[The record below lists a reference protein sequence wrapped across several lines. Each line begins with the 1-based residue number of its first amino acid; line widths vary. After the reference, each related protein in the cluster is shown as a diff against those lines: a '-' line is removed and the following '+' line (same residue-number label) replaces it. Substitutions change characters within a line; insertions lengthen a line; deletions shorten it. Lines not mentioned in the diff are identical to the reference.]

1 VNCMNGDVRGGWPSA
16 SAMENLSLCPGSFT
30 AQKDIA
36 EEQMSFAAI
45 MGTRIHAYL
54 EGKHEIILDVAEQ
67 EIANGLES
75 DNRLLEA
82 EVFPRAKK
90 VVTVMKEHRLWLSPP
105 AFPASVN
112 FSGMADKITIQGTTA
127 LIVDYKTGRGD
138 VTPSNRNL
146 QLLALAVLLKENFPK
161 VRKIH
166 AAILQTREPV
176 EVATFNAKQLREG
189 KELIINIL
197 ELALTPSARRFAGEK
212 QCKWCKF
219 KTSCPEAM
227 GAMLTLVQVT
237 ELSDPTRFAELLDYV
252 GVAKKLIPEIE
263 KRAKEELDKNPH
275 SIPGYKIAEGR
286 KRRKITDSQQAFN
299 RLRED
304 NLISQEDF
312 LKAVKVS
319 VPQIE
324 SGVVAT
330 TGKKKSEAYKAVAD
344 SLEDLIET
352 TTDQPRLIKE

>member
-1 VNCMNGDVRGGWPSA
+1 MSSNGDIRGGWPSA
-16 SAMENLSLCPGSFT
+16 SAIENLSLCPGAFT

-36 EEQMSFAAI
+36 EEQMSFDALKGI
-45 MGTRIHAYL
+45 RIHSYL
-54 EGKHEIILDVAEQ
+54 EGKQELILDVAEQ
-67 EIANGLES
+67 DIADELEAK
-75 DNRLLEA
+75 RELLEA

-90 VVTVMKEHRLWLSPP
+90 VITVMKEHRLWLSPP
-105 AFPASVN
+105 AITAAVN
-112 FSGMADKITIQGTTA
+112 YSGMADQITIQGATA
-127 LIVDYKTGRGD
+127 LIVDYKTGRGE
-138 VTPSNRNL
+138 VTPSRRNL
-146 QLLALAVLLKENFPK
+146 QLLALAVLLKANFPK

-176 EVATFNAKQLREG
+176 EVATFNAKQLRDG
-189 KELIINIL
+189 KELILNIL

-212 QCKWCKF
+212 QCKWCRF
-219 KTSCPEAM
+219 KTQCPEAM

-263 KRAKEELDKNPH
+263 KKAREILDNDPY

-286 KRRKITDSQQAFN
+286 KRRKITDSQEAFN

-304 NLISQEDF
+304 KLISQEDF

-324 SGVVAT
+324 NGVVAT

-352 TTDQPRLIKE
+352 TTDQPRLVKE

>member
-1 VNCMNGDVRGGWPSA
+1 VSSNGDLRGGWPSA
-16 SAMENLSLCPGSFT
+16 SAIENLSLCPGAFT
-30 AQKDIA
+30 AQKDIK
-36 EEQMSFAAI
+36 EDQMSFDAVKGI
-45 MGTRIHAYL
+45 RIHSYL
-54 EGKHEIILDVAEQ
+54 EGKQEIILDVAEQ
-67 EIANGLES
+67 DIADELEAK
-75 DNRLLEA
+75 RELLEA

-90 VVTVMKEHRLWLSPP
+90 VITVMKEHRLWLSPP
-105 AFPASVN
+105 ATPAQLN
-112 FSGMADKITIQGTTA
+112 YSGMADQITIQGSTA
-127 LIVDYKTGRGD
+127 LIVDYKTGRGE
-138 VTPSNRNL
+138 VTPSRRNL
-146 QLLALAVLLKENFPK
+146 QLLALAVLLKANFPK

-176 EVATFNAKQLREG
+176 EVATFNAKQLRDG
-189 KELIINIL
+189 KELILNIL

-212 QCKWCKF
+212 QCKWCKY
-219 KTSCPEAM
+219 KTQCPEAM

-263 KRAKEELDKNPH
+263 KKARETLDNDPY

-286 KRRKITDSQQAFN
+286 KRRKITDSQEAFN

-304 NLISQEDF
+304 KLISQEDF

-352 TTDQPRLIKE
+352 TTDQPRLVKE